1 MRSLLLISVMA
12 FGMPPLHSAAQPGSD
27 LLGFDAG
34 SGSVPLWTEA
44 PADEVRDLSAIVQ
57 EMRPSIFLV
66 GTPDG
71 GHGTAFVISQENRLL
86 ATNAHVA
93 DIMNETGGEML
104 AISNGT
110 TKIYEVEEAYYHPG
124 VRRIVGGMVV
134 RDSDSQQG
142 DVYPHSPDVAILRI
156 KAGEE
161 LPPELKLA
169 RPDDLSRLLAKPIGM
184 MGFPGH
190 DTSWPELG
198 RKPEATFRQ
207 GVICRATDF
216 ANSVDVPADELQFI
230 QHSMASWP
238 GFSGSPIFLS
248 NGDVVAIHNSGRSL
262 ERDGSRTSM
271 AFGIRVDCLWE
282 ALKQHDLLGEV
293 AVKVDPDAV
302 DVKRFAEVDPALE
315 ALNEVRRLI
324 SLARIDLM
332 RKNPLAAAERC
343 TEVIEA
349 LPNYAEAYDV
359 RCIAYNF
366 HVNHEVNAR
375 NGEAKKYY
383 EMALAD
389 ASKAAELDPSSAD
402 HYLDVAV
409 SMINLKSI
417 EAPAGSY
424 AYSEDSIKIAEKIIA
439 MDGVRSRD
447 RAYAYR
453 LKAFASAWEAKS
465 LGDIE
470 NAIKTDPW
478 IPQNYTSLA
487 TYWILQRN
495 PEKQKAAQ
503 LEAERL
509 MSAIADGDQAWLAAT
524 SHNADHRNGADAL
537 RLAKQACEATDYR
550 WWGGLKSLAAA
561 HAELGEFDQAL
572 ECAAKAIDLAPPEE
586 ADSIAKQRRAY
597 ESRKAWRDR
606 G

>member
-1 MRSLLLISVMA
+1 MYKR
-12 FGMPPLHSAAQPGSD
+12 Q
-27 LLGFDAG
+27 
-34 SGSVPLWTEA
+34 A
-44 PADEVRDLSAIVQ
+44 PVDEVRDLSAVVQ
-57 EMRPSIFLV
+57 EMHPSIFLV
-66 GTPDG
+66 GTPDA

-93 DIMNETGGEML
+93 DIVKETGGEML

-134 RDSDSQQG
+134 RDSNSQQG
-142 DVYPHSPDVAILRI
+142 DVYPHSPDVAVLRI
-156 KAGEE
+156 KAGEDF
-161 LPPELKLA
+161 PPELALA
-169 RPDDLSRLLAKPIGM
+169 RPDDLARLLAKPIGM

-216 ANSVDVPADELQFI
+216 ANSIDVPANELQFI

-238 GFSGSPIFLS
+238 GFSGSPIFLPS
-248 NGDVVAIHNSGRSL
+248 GHVVAIHNSGRSL
-262 ERDGSRTSM
+262 DQNGSRTSM

-282 ALKQHDLLGEV
+282 ALKQHNLLDKV
-293 AVKVDPDAV
+293 AIKVDPNTIDIM
-302 DVKRFAEVDPALE
+302 RFAQADPALE
-315 ALNEVRRLI
+315 ALNEVRRMI

-332 RKNPLAAAERC
+332 RKKPLAAAEKC

-349 LPNYAEAYDV
+349 LPDYAEAYDV

-366 HVNHEVNAR
+366 HVNHEINAR
-375 NGEAKKYY
+375 NAEAKKYY

-389 ASKAAELDPSSAD
+389 ANKATELDPSSAD
-402 HYLDVAV
+402 HYLDAAV
-409 SMINLKSI
+409 SMINLKNVD
-417 EAPAGSY
+417 APAGSY

-453 LKAFASAWEAKS
+453 LKAFASAWKAES

-470 NAIKTDPW
+470 NAIKADPW

-487 TYWILQRN
+487 TYWLLHRN
-495 PEKQKAAQ
+495 SERQKAAQ
-503 LEAERL
+503 READRL
-509 MSAIADGDQAWLAAT
+509 MSAVADSDQAWLAAT
-524 SHNADHRNGADAL
+524 SHNADQRNGADAV
-537 RLAKQACEATDYR
+537 RLAKQACEATGYR
-550 WWGGLKSLAAA
+550 WWRGLKSLAAA
-561 HAELGEFDQAL
+561 HGELGEFDQAV
-572 ECAAKAIDLAPPEE
+572 EFSTKSIDLAPAEE
-586 ADSIAKQRRAY
+586 VDSIVRQRRAY
-597 ESRKAWRDR
+597 EGGKAWRDR
-606 G
+606 E

>member
-12 FGMPPLHSAAQPGSD
+12 FGLPPMHSVAQPGSD

-34 SGSVPLWTEA
+34 SGSVPLWTEP
-44 PADEVRDLSAIVQ
+44 PADEVRDLSALVQ

-93 DIMNETGGEML
+93 DIMKETGGEML

-156 KAGEE
+156 KGGEDF
-161 LPPELKLA
+161 PPELALA
-169 RPDDLSRLLAKPIGM
+169 RPDDLAHLLAKPIGM

-216 ANSVDVPADELQFI
+216 ANSIDVPPNELQFI
-230 QHSMASWP
+230 QHSMATWP
-238 GFSGSPIFLS
+238 GFSGSPIFLPS
-248 NGDVVAIHNSGRSL
+248 GHVVAIHNSGRSL
-262 ERDGSRTSM
+262 DQNGSRTSM
-271 AFGIRVDCLWE
+271 AYGVRVDCLWE
-282 ALKQHDLLGEV
+282 ALKQHNLLDEV
-293 AVKVDPDAV
+293 AIKVDPKSI
-302 DVKRFAEVDPALE
+302 DVVRFAQADPALE

-332 RKNPLAAAERC
+332 RKKPLAAAEKC

-349 LPNYAEAYDV
+349 LPDYAEAYDV

-366 HVNHEVNAR
+366 HVNHEINAR
-375 NGEAKKYY
+375 NAEAKKYY

-389 ASKAAELDPSSAD
+389 ANKATELDPSSAD
-402 HYLDVAV
+402 HYLDAAV
-409 SMINLKSI
+409 SMINLKNVD
-417 EAPAGSY
+417 APAGSY

-453 LKAFASAWEAKS
+453 LKAFASAWQAES

-470 NAIKTDPW
+470 NAIKADPW

-487 TYWILQRN
+487 TYWLLHRN
-495 PEKQKAAQ
+495 PERQKAAQ
-503 LEAERL
+503 READRL
-509 MSAIADGDQAWLAAT
+509 MSAVADSDQAWLAAT
-524 SHNADHRNGADAL
+524 SHAADQRNGADAV
-537 RLAKQACEATDYR
+537 RLAKQACEATGYR
-550 WWGGLKSLAAA
+550 WWRGLKSLAAA
-561 HAELGEFDQAL
+561 HAELGEFDQAI
-572 ECAAKAIDLAPPEE
+572 EFSTKSIDLAPAEE
-586 ADSIAKQRRAY
+586 ADSIVRQRRAY
-597 ESRKAWRDR
+597 EGGKAWRDR
-606 G
+606 E